1 MNEHLWITNIFLI
14 AIGTGS
20 SETISGKSILSFHI
34 PVHRYN
40 KHIPSKNSN
49 SKLKYVSQNFHS

>member
-20 SETISGKSILSFHI
+20 SETISGESFLSFHI
-34 PVHRYN
+34 PVHRN
-40 KHIPSKNSN
+40 NNIPSKMVIIN
-49 SKLKYVSQNFHS
+49 Y

>member
-1 MNEHLWITNIFLI
+1 MNEHLWITNVFLI

-20 SETISGKSILSFHI
+20 SETISGKSVLSFHI

-40 KHIPSKNSN
+40 KMVIVSSNIYHKIFIPE
-49 SKLKYVSQNFHS
+49 

>member
-1 MNEHLWITNIFLI
+1 MNEHLWITNVFLI

-20 SETISGKSILSFHI
+20 SETISGKSVLSFHI

-40 KHIPSKNSN
+40 NLKMVIVSSNIYHKIFIPE
-49 SKLKYVSQNFHS
+49 